1 MAVCFQ
7 RSSVRDFSK
16 VLGFVSSRISDAD
29 NDLLL
34 QRVTALEAG
43 LLKGVK
49 LARYGL
55 VLSHCFFADDALLF
69 MRACKE
75 ECVLLKGIIAD
86 YCLASGQE
94 VNFDKSYIYFSNNTP
109 DDVKE
114 ERRVAKFIR
123 RLGINLLGARR
134 MVVSGLYFP
143 EDGFMNAR
151 KGHRAS
157 WAWSSIL
164 EGLVNN
170 KLSGGEVADCPDD
183 VLVSE
188 LIVDK
193 KWNLSSIDKW
203 LSPLKVK
210 AIEAIPLPRGEVGDK
225 RLWGWAKDGK
235 YSVKTGYSL
244 AVERFASFVDMRP
257 SSSFST
263 PKVVWNGIWKLNS
276 TPKVKSFM
284 WRDCGGALPT
294 REDLFS
300 RKCSSSPLCQ
310 ICSLF
315 PETIEHCLLLCGWVR
330 KLWSSSPFNLK
341 VSDFFVSRFD
351 VWFGDLLSIEMRRSG
366 VSLELVAFACW
377 EVWKARYN
385 FIFQGSRVCASSYC
399 SLALREAC
407 EFAELAVNV
416 DGSFL
421 KDSFEAGVG
430 FIARNSEGVVLAG
443 YCGQVSATSGF
454 MSEALAMKLALESFS
469 NFPGLKVC
477 FEIDCEELFRL
488 VFGRMLKG
496 GDWACGHILKE
507 ILVGAGSAQNVSFS
521 LVRRTNNQAADWLAR
536 SAVKGLVLKDWVSSP
551 PPPLALI
558 LSLDLETALG
568 RMGVKKGVG

>member
-1 MAVCFQ
+1 M
-7 RSSVRDFSK
+7 
-16 VLGFVSSRISDAD
+16 
-29 NDLLL
+29 
-34 QRVTALEAG
+34 
-43 LLKGVK
+43 
-49 LARYGL
+49 
-55 VLSHCFFADDALLF
+55 
-69 MRACKE
+69 
-75 ECVLLKGIIAD
+75 
-86 YCLASGQE
+86 
-94 VNFDKSYIYFSNNTP
+94 
-109 DDVKE
+109 
-114 ERRVAKFIR
+114 
-123 RLGINLLGARR
+123 
-134 MVVSGLYFP
+134 
-143 EDGFMNAR
+143 
-151 KGHRAS
+151 
-157 WAWSSIL
+157 
-164 EGLVNN
+164 
-170 KLSGGEVADCPDD
+170 
-183 VLVSE
+183 
-188 LIVDK
+188 
-193 KWNLSSIDKW
+193 
-203 LSPLKVK
+203 
-210 AIEAIPLPRGEVGDK
+210 PRGEVGDK
-225 RLWGWAKDGK
+225 RLCGWAKDGK
-235 YSVKTGYSL
+235 YLVKTGYSL
-244 AVERFASFVDMRP
+244 AVERFGSFVDMRP

-276 TPKVKSFM
+276 TSKVKSFM

-300 RKCSSSPLCQ
+300 QKCSSSPLCQ

-315 PETIEHCLLLCGWVR
+315 PEIIEHCLLLCGWVR

-341 VSDFFVSRFD
+341 VSNFFVSRFD

-377 EVWKARYN
+377 EVWKARV
-385 FIFQGSRVCASSYC
+385 FSSAP
-399 SLALREAC
+399 SVVPDWWIPPVPGEVK
-407 EFAELAVNV
+407 VNV

-430 FIARNSEGVVLAG
+430 IIARNSEGVVFAG

-454 MSEALAMKLALESFS
+454 MSEALAMKLALESLS

-521 LVRRTNNQAADWLAR
+521 LVRRASNQAADWLAR
-536 SAVKGLVLKDWVSSP
+536 SVVKGLVLKDWVSSP